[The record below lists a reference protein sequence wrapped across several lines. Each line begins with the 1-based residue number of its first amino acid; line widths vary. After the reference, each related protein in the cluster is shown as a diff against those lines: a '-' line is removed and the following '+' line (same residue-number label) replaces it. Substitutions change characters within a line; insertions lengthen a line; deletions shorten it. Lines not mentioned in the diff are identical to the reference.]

1 MRTMTKMKG
10 YATKVAAAPK
20 MTPSYQTEISRM
32 DDISYRNNRTTK
44 GYEALKLPWHQQY
57 HLRSALRGQT
67 TAQNERMDSEKRPK
81 ANL

>member
-1 MRTMTKMKG
+1 MTKMKG
-10 YATKVAAAPK
+10 CATKVAAVTK
-20 MTPSYQTEISRM
+20 MMPSYQTEISRT

-44 GYEALKLPWHQQY
+44 GYEALKLPRHPQY
-57 HLRSALRGQT
+57 HVRSAMRGQT